1 VQVELRPTGAEGVV
15 CAGCRG
21 TVAGEFVELVVSD
34 TGPGI
39 PPHVTERIFEPFFS
53 TKENG
58 KGTGMGLAIV
68 HGIVHEHGGHVLVDE
83 APGGGAR
90 LRVLWPALREGSLD
104 EGAQEPVARGGAHSR
119 RGDRPE
125 LAGAVLVV
133 DDETTVGEFM
143 RELLDTWGLEATSVA
158 SGQAALDL
166 VAAAPQRFD
175 AVVTDQ
181 AMPRMTGVQLARALH
196 ALRPGLPVIL
206 YTGYAE
212 GLAASELEAAGIRKV
227 LAKPVNPGAL
237 EAALA
242 AVLPVGD
249 EAD

>member
-1 VQVELRPTGAEGVV
+1 
-15 CAGCRG
+15 
-21 TVAGEFVELVVSD
+21 
-34 TGPGI
+34 
-39 PPHVTERIFEPFFS
+39 
-53 TKENG
+53 
-58 KGTGMGLAIV
+58 
-68 HGIVHEHGGHVLVDE
+68 
-83 APGGGAR
+83 
-90 LRVLWPALREGSLD
+90 
-104 EGAQEPVARGGAHSR
+104 
-119 RGDRPE
+119 
-125 LAGAVLVV
+125 VV

-181 AMPRMTGVQLARALH
+181 AMPRMTGLQLARALH

-212 GLAASELEAAGIRKV
+212 GLAASELEAAGIREV

-242 AVLPVGD
+242 AVLPVG
-249 EAD
+249 EAARLR

>member
-1 VQVELRPTGAEGVV
+1 
-15 CAGCRG
+15 
-21 TVAGEFVELVVSD
+21 VAGEFVELVVSD

-39 PPHVTERIFEPFFS
+39 PPHVAERIFEPFFS

-104 EGAQEPVARGGAHSR
+104 EGAQEPVARGGAHGR
-119 RGDRPE
+119 RGDRPA

-212 GLAASELEAAGIRKV
+212 GLAPSELEAAGIGRV
-227 LAKPVNPGAL
+227 LAKPVDP
-237 EAALA
+237 AALA
-242 AVLPVGD
+242 AALATVLTGA
-249 EAD
+249 ERTG